1 VSVTSGGSYP
11 LSIPSGGRIT
21 VNWNPQ

>member
-1 VSVTSGGSYP
+1 LSVISGGSYP